1 MKEKLYKKVN
11 GVKIELTK
19 NEYDEYYKNLENNND
34 FRNGMIGE
42 LKAQIMNEIYSEY
55 PLFKQIDI
63 ASRIG
68 SYGDDDF
75 NKMKL
80 FIENKM
86 EEYRRKKE
94 EIMQLE

>member
-11 GVKIELTK
+11 GIKIELTK
-19 NEYDEYYKNLENNND
+19 NEYDEYYKNLENNNFD
-34 FRNGMIGE
+34 FRSGIIGE

-68 SYGDDDF
+68 GYSDDDF

-80 FIENKM
+80 FIENKID
-86 EEYRRKKE
+86 EYRNKKDD
-94 EIMQLE
+94 IMQS